1 MLFVD
6 WNLSILYTGIRVIKG
21 VSLVRTDDYQRR
33 AEQGFAGL
41 PVAEPLK
48 HDALRALKHW
58 LDDDALAPYR
68 AQLHG
73 LIDAERWSLLLDS
86 FYRVLPFGTGGRRG
100 PVGIGPNRFNPWTLA
115 SSVQGHAAYLRER
128 HPGASLSVVIA
139 CDVRVFQ
146 DLRRLYDPDLP
157 NPLLGLTSRDFAREA
172 AGVYA
177 AHGIAVHMLP
187 EDAETYLSTP
197 ELSYTIRALG
207 ASAGL
212 NISASH
218 NHPDDNGGKFYNAQ
232 GAQDVPPD
240 DETMANKVAH
250 VTQTAG
256 ATQAPPLDF
265 AAVKASGLLSPLPP
279 RLHEA
284 YVALNVA
291 QSLQPAARRARIVF
305 TPLHGTADNTAG
317 TVLRRAGFDVQ
328 TVAEQATPDGAFPA
342 VPFRA
347 PNPEV
352 PQAMAMGMALADKLD
367 ADAVLACD
375 PDADRIGACSRT
387 PDGAYRFLTGNE
399 IAVLLTHY
407 KLHQLQRL
415 GRLPA
420 RPLVIKTEVT
430 TELLRPITDHFG
442 GTLIGDLLVG
452 IKYHANVLHH
462 IEQRRRYGAVTAAL
476 DDFIIAAEESHGI
489 LVTPELRDKDA
500 AGAALLLAEL
510 AAWQRQQGRLLLD
523 YLDDIYKR
531 YGYVANL
538 GTSMVMSGAEGAGRI
553 QHIQDTLRRNP
564 PAEVGGWAVTRAVDH
579 WDESG
584 VHGALLCDTDRAAR
598 NVLAYRLANGARVII
613 RPSGT
618 EPKNKIYLEVPAP
631 PLGIEAGDDA
641 LARSKA
647 DTDAMAQRLADDFT
661 RQMLA
666 AIGVHLPDYAL
677 RISALVPLDKRL
689 DFVERFVPGFE
700 ERVLACT
707 QGQGEP
713 EAVSRW
719 VDDQLAPYGKDARG
733 LVSDAVAAY
742 LHGERRQLQASVAAS
757 MRRQCLDAMETIFF
771 GLQGSG
777 Q

>member
-1 MLFVD
+1 M
-6 WNLSILYTGIRVIKG
+6 
-21 VSLVRTDDYQRR
+21 DDFQRR
-33 AEQGFAGL
+33 AKQGFAGL
-41 PVAEPLK
+41 RVDEPLK
-48 HDALRALKHW
+48 QNAQRALAYW
-58 LDDDALAPYR
+58 LTEDALAPYR
-68 AQLHG
+68 AQLHW

-100 PVGIGPNRFNPWTLA
+100 PVGVGPNRFNPWTLA
-115 SSVQGHAAYLRER
+115 SSVQGHVAYLRER
-128 HPGASLSVVIA
+128 RPDAPLSVVIA
-139 CDVRVFQ
+139 YDVRVFQ
-146 DLRRLYDPDLP
+146 DLRGLYNPNLP
-157 NPLLGLTSRDFAREA
+157 NPLLGTTSRDFARVA
-172 AGVYA
+172 AGVYT

-240 DETMANKVAH
+240 DEAMANKVADITR
-250 VTQTAG
+250 VEA
-256 ATQAPPLDF
+256 LEF
-265 AAVKASGLLSPLPP
+265 AAAKASGLLSPVPP
-279 RLHEA
+279 RVHEA

-291 QSLQPAARRARIVF
+291 QSLRPAARRAKIVF
-305 TPLHGTADNTAG
+305 TPLHGTADSTVG
-317 TVLRRAGFDVQ
+317 TVLRRAGFE
-328 TVAEQATPDGAFPA
+328 VAMVDEQATPDGAFPA

-352 PQAMAMGMALADKLD
+352 PQAMAMGMALAENLN

-399 IAVLLTHY
+399 IAVLITHY
-407 KLHQLQRL
+407 KLEQLRRL
-415 GRLPA
+415 GRLRA

-430 TELLRPITDHFG
+430 TELLRPITGHFG

-452 IKYHANVLHH
+452 IKYHANVLHQ
-462 IEQRRRYGAVTAAL
+462 IEQRQRYGAVTASL
-476 DDFIIAAEESHGI
+476 DDFIIAVEESHGI
-489 LVTPELRDKDA
+489 LVTTELRDKDA

-510 AAWQRQQGRLLLD
+510 AACQRQQGRLLLD
-523 YLDDIYKR
+523 YLDDIYRR
-531 YGYVANL
+531 YGYFANL
-538 GTSMVMSGAEGAGRI
+538 GASMVMSGAEGASRI
-553 QHIQDTLRRNP
+553 QYIQDTLRHSP
-564 PAEVGGWAVTRAVDH
+564 PAEIAGWEVTRAVDH

-584 VHGALLCDTDRAAR
+584 VHGPLLSETDRAAR

-618 EPKNKIYLEVPAP
+618 EPKNKLYLEVPAA
-631 PLGIEAGDDA
+631 PLGMEAENDA

-647 DTDAMAQRLADDFT
+647 ATDALAQRLADDFT

-666 AIGVHLPDYAL
+666 TIGVDLPDYAL

-700 ERVLACT
+700 ERALACA
-707 QGQGEP
+707 QGQGTP

-719 VDDQLAPYGKDARG
+719 VDDQLASYGKDARG
-733 LVSDAVAAY
+733 LVGDAVAAY
-742 LHGERRQLQASVAAS
+742 LHAERQQAEALQRRQS
-757 MRRQCLDAMETIFF
+757 LDAMETIFF
-771 GLQGSG
+771 GLENGDMHAP
-777 Q
+777 

>member
-1 MLFVD
+1 M
-6 WNLSILYTGIRVIKG
+6 
-21 VSLVRTDDYQRR
+21 DDFQRR
-33 AEQGFAGL
+33 AERGCAGL
-41 PVAEPLK
+41 QVAESLK
-48 HDALRALKHW
+48 QNALRALAYW
-58 LDDDALAPYR
+58 LTEDALAPYR
-68 AQLHG
+68 AQLHW
-73 LIDAERWSLLLDS
+73 LIDAERWSLLLDG

-115 SSVQGHAAYLRER
+115 SSVQGHAVYLQER

-139 CDVRVFQ
+139 YDVRVFQ
-146 DLRRLYDPDLP
+146 DLRGLYNPDLP
-157 NPLLGLTSRDFAREA
+157 NPLLDMTSRDFARLA

-212 NISASH
+212 NVSASH

-240 DETMANKVAH
+240 DETMANKVAD
-250 VTQTAG
+250 VTRVEA
-256 ATQAPPLDF
+256 LDF
-265 AAVKASGLLSPLPP
+265 AAAKASGLLSPVPP
-279 RLHEA
+279 RVHEA

-291 QSLQPAARRARIVF
+291 QSLQPAARHAKIVF
-305 TPLHGTADNTAG
+305 TPLHGTADSTVG
-317 TVLRRAGFDVQ
+317 TVLRRAGFEVVMVD
-328 TVAEQATPDGAFPA
+328 EQATPDGAFPA

-352 PQAMAMGMALADKLD
+352 PQAMAMGMALAEKVG

-375 PDADRIGACSRT
+375 PDADRIGVCSRT

-399 IAVLLTHY
+399 IAILVTHY
-407 KLHQLQRL
+407 KLEQLRRL

-420 RPLVIKTEVT
+420 RPLIIKTEVT
-430 TELLRPITDHFG
+430 TEILRPIADHFG

-452 IKYHANVLHH
+452 LKYHANVLHH
-462 IEQRRRYGAVTAAL
+462 IEQRQRYGAVAASL
-476 DDFIIAAEESHGI
+476 DDFIIAVEESHGI
-489 LVTPELRDKDA
+489 LVTPEMRDKDA

-510 AAWQRQQGRLLLD
+510 AASQRQQGRVLLD

-531 YGYVANL
+531 YGYFANL
-538 GTSMVMSGAEGAGRI
+538 GASMVMSGAEGASRI
-553 QHIQDTLRRNP
+553 QHIQDTLRHSP
-564 PAEVGGWAVTRAVDH
+564 PTEVAGWEVTRAVDH

-584 VHGALLCDTDRAAR
+584 VHGPLLSETDRAAR
-598 NVLAYRLANGARVII
+598 NVLAYQLANGARVII

-618 EPKNKIYLEVPAP
+618 EPKNKLYLEVPAP
-631 PLGIEAGDDA
+631 PLGIEASNEE
-641 LARSKA
+641 LARQKA
-647 DTDAMAQRLADDFT
+647 DTDTMAQRLADDFT

-666 AIGVHLPDYAL
+666 TIGVDLPDYAL

-700 ERVLACT
+700 ERALSYA
-707 QGQGEP
+707 QGRGTP
-713 EAVSRW
+713 EVVSHW
-719 VDDQLAPYGKDARG
+719 VDDQLASYGKDARG
-733 LVSDAVAAY
+733 LVGDAVSTY
-742 LHGERRQLQASVAAS
+742 LHAERQQVERMTSAEALQ
-757 MRRQCLDAMETIFF
+757 RRQCLDAMETVFF
-771 GLQGSG
+771 GPQVGEPHAT
-777 Q
+777 

>member
-1 MLFVD
+1 MNDFLC
-6 WNLSILYTGIRVIKG
+6 
-21 VSLVRTDDYQRR
+21 RT
-33 AEQGFAGL
+33 EQGFAGL

-48 HDALRALKHW
+48 QNALRALTHW

-68 AQLHG
+68 PQLHW
-73 LIDAERWSLLLDS
+73 LIDAEHWSLLLDG

-115 SSVQGHAAYLRER
+115 SSVQGHAAYLQER
-128 HPGASLSVVIA
+128 HPGAPLSVVIA
-139 CDVRVFQ
+139 YDVRVFQ
-146 DLRRLYDPDLP
+146 DLRGLYNPDLP
-157 NPLLGLTSRDFAREA
+157 NPLLGMTSRDFARAA

-177 AHGIAVHMLP
+177 AHGITVRMLP
-187 EDAETYLSTP
+187 DDAETYISTP

-240 DETMANKVAH
+240 DEAMANKVADIS
-250 VTQTAG
+250 QTVG
-256 ATQAPPLDF
+256 ATHASPLDF
-265 AAVKASGLLSPLPP
+265 AAAKASGLLSPVPP
-279 RLHEA
+279 RVHEA

-291 QSLQPAARRARIVF
+291 QSLQPAARRAKIVF
-305 TPLHGTADNTAG
+305 TPLHGTADSTVG
-317 TVLRRAGFDVQ
+317 TVLRRAGFEVVMVD
-328 TVAEQATPDGAFPA
+328 EQATPDGAFPA

-352 PQAMAMGMALADKLD
+352 PQAMAMGMELAEKSN

-375 PDADRIGACSRT
+375 PDADRIGVCSRT

-399 IAVLLTHY
+399 IAILVTHY
-407 KLHQLQRL
+407 KLEQLQRL

-430 TELLRPITDHFG
+430 TELLRPITERFG

-452 IKYHANVLHH
+452 LKYHANVLHQ
-462 IEQRRRYGAVTAAL
+462 IEQRQRYGAVAATL
-476 DDFIIAAEESHGI
+476 DDFIIAVEESHGI
-489 LVTPELRDKDA
+489 LVTPDMRDKDA

-510 AAWQRQQGRLLLD
+510 AACQRQQGRVLLD

-538 GTSMVMSGAEGAGRI
+538 GASMVMSGAEGASRI
-553 QHIQDTLRRNP
+553 QHIQDTLRHSP
-564 PAEVGGWAVTRAVDH
+564 PTQIAGWEVTRAVDH

-584 VHGALLCDTDRAAR
+584 VHGPLLSETDRAAR
-598 NVLAYRLANGARVII
+598 NVLAYRLANDARVII

-631 PLGIEAGDDA
+631 PLGIETGNDA

-647 DTDAMAQRLADDFT
+647 ATDAVAQRLAGDFT

-666 AIGVHLPDYAL
+666 TIGVDLPDYAL

-700 ERVLACT
+700 ERALACAQS
-707 QGQGEP
+707 QGTP

-733 LVSDAVAAY
+733 LVRDAVAAY
-742 LHGERRQLQASVAAS
+742 LHAERQQAEGMANAEALR
-757 MRRQCLDAMETIFF
+757 RRQCLDAMETIFF
-771 GLQGSG
+771 GLQSG
-777 Q
+777 EPHAP